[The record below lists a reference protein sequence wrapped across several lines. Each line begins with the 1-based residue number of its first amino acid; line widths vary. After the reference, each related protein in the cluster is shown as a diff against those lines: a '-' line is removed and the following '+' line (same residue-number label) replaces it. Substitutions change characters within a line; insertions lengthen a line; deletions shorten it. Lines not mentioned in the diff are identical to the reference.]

1 MAHNFGFVDLQDN
14 FLHFYSKYCEEKE
27 IAEGT
32 ILAKQLSSK
41 WKNDKYSARQRASK
55 FKAATRK
62 TGGGPAP
69 PPLDDATVKIND
81 ICSNDGE
88 LPCPFDSESSQAR
101 KSDILREA
109 MSLNGFDVNSNE

>member
-1 MAHNFGFVDLQDN
+1 MSRSLTRTFVT
-14 FLHFYSKYCEEKE
+14 FYSKYCDEKE
-27 IAEGT
+27 IPEGT

-41 WKNDKYSARQRASK
+41 WKNDKYSAKQRASK
-55 FKAATRK
+55 FKAATKK

-69 PPLDDATVKIND
+69 PPLDDATLKILN
-81 ICSNDGE
+81 ICSNDSE

-101 KSDILREA
+101 NSDILREA